1 MKNEAFAPTPE
12 LLAKMDAWWRA
23 ANYLSACQLYL
34 LDDPLLRR
42 RLTERDIKKKIVGHW
57 GTVPGQNFIYT
68 HLNRVINE
76 YDLDM
81 IYLSGPGH
89 GGNAEHLAAGVPGG
103 LHIAVLS
110 LGLHVDGAL
119 ADIDLEAAV
128 VAQAAADVAHQ
139 LVLKGPAVEA
149 LQDHLSQ
156 LEQENLLLVHKSSS
170 EYAKSRKYLRMI
182 LHSILHL
189 SSEKKP

>member
-1 MKNEAFAPTPE
+1 MASTVFSQGTARATAAMPNTCLQAPQ
-12 LLAKMDAWWRA
+12 A
-23 ANYLSACQLYL
+23 AS
-34 LDDPLLRR
+34 RSH
-42 RLTERDIKKKIVGHW
+42 V
-57 GTVPGQNFIYT
+57 V
-68 HLNRVINE
+68 
-76 YDLDM
+76 
-81 IYLSGPGH
+81 
-89 GGNAEHLAAGVPGG
+89 
-103 LHIAVLS
+103 S

-128 VAQAAADVAHQ
+128 VAQTAADVAHQ

-149 LQDHLSQ
+149 LQDDLAQ